1 MLAYDQVFLNL
12 GMKTHT
18 PNVKKR
24 HPALK
29 TKPLGNIKKLFR
41 TPLARVPTKA
51 LETYVEH

>member
-1 MLAYDQVFLNL
+1 MLAYDQVFPNL

-29 TKPLGNIKKLFR
+29 TKPLGNIKKIFR
-41 TPLARVPTKA
+41 TPLAIVLTKA

>member
-1 MLAYDQVFLNL
+1 MLACDQVLPTF
-12 GMKTHT
+12 GMKTDA

-29 TKPLGNIKKLFR
+29 AKPLGNIKILFS
-41 TPLARVPTKA
+41 TPVARVPTKT

>member
-1 MLAYDQVFLNL
+1 MLAYEQVFLHL
-12 GMKTHT
+12 GVKTHT

-29 TKPLGNIKKLFR
+29 AKPLGNIKILFR
-41 TPLARVPTKA
+41 TPFARVPTKA

>member
-1 MLAYDQVFLNL
+1 MLACYQVFPNL
-12 GMKTHT
+12 GMKTHA

-29 TKPLGNIKKLFR
+29 AKPLGNIEILFS
-41 TPLARVPTKA
+41 TPAARVTTKA